1 LIQQGKTAVK
11 GHLKIAITGNPNSG
25 KTTIFN
31 HLTGFRQRVGNYPGV
46 TVEKKEGD
54 VLAEGYRLTLIDLPG
69 IYSLTPHSLEELI
82 TRRVILEEK
91 PDVVIDVLDATNIE
105 RNLYL
110 ATQLKEL
117 GVPIVLAL
125 NMSDEARAKGIQFDL
140 DKLSKL
146 LGMPIV
152 ATVGHRKEGLDRLL
166 AAAVGTACGG
176 ADQRKVKI
184 AYGPDV
190 DQEIDRLEELVTSRW
205 QATNGFDPRWL
216 AVKLLEGDKEV
227 RDKVTDQTVLAT
239 AGEAAQR
246 LEKLLGDPPA
256 VIMADRRYG
265 FISGA
270 CQEAVRNTVENRHT
284 VSDRIDEFI
293 MSDALGIP
301 ILLVMMYAVFNFT
314 FTLGDPLMRVIEWG
328 IGKLGGA
335 ITALWP
341 AGRAG
346 LLESLVVDGIIGG
359 VGGVIVFLPN
369 IMLLF
374 LAIALLEDTGY
385 MARAAFV
392 MDRLMHKIGLHGK
405 SFIPL
410 LIGFGCTIPAIMAT
424 RTLENRRD
432 RLVTMLIAPLMS
444 CGARLTIYA
453 LIIPAFFP
461 RQWQAPV
468 LWMVYVTGILLAI
481 LMAKLLSKTVLPG
494 HSEPF
499 VMELPPYRM
508 PTVQSVVIH
517 MWDRAK
523 QYLRK
528 AGTIILSISIVLWA
542 LTTFPRLTQFSPESA
557 KLQEE
562 SYRVYLGGLEELGR
576 RLGLNRAGT
585 DILSA
590 RLTGAEENSADWEA
604 AARHDSVWVGHFTAA
619 LAEADNSPDGSID
632 LEKWR
637 RQIRTAGIL
646 VDAVNFYVHEVRAD
660 YRKAVSRASL
670 VRSQEQLAYSLAGR
684 IGHGLEFLLKP
695 LGLDWKIG
703 TALVGAFAA
712 KEVFVAQMGIIYAVE
727 DGEGGGTQSLRQSL
741 RQEYSTLVAVCILL
755 FCLIGTPCMATLAVT
770 RKESGGWGW
779 AWLQWG
785 GLTALAYL
793 VTLAVYQFG
802 TLLGLGV

>member
-1 LIQQGKTAVK
+1 MIQQQRTEVR
-11 GHLKIAITGNPNSG
+11 GHLTIALTGNPNSG

-31 HLTGFRQRVGNYPGV
+31 HITGFRQRVANYPGV

-54 VLAEGYRLTLIDLPG
+54 VIYDGWRLTLIDLPG
-69 IYSLTPHSLEELI
+69 IYSLTPHSLEELV

-91 PDVVIDVLDATNIE
+91 PDVVVDVLDATNIE

-117 GVPIVLAL
+117 GVPVVLAL
-125 NMSDEARAKGIQFDL
+125 NMSDEARAKGIQFNL
-140 DKLSKL
+140 EKLSTL
-146 LGMPIV
+146 LGMPAV
-152 ATVGHRKEGLDRLL
+152 ATVGHRKEGLEELL
-166 AAAVGTACGG
+166 AAAVETAGG
-176 ADQRKVKI
+176 GKSGRKVRI
-184 AYGPDV
+184 TYGPDV
-190 DQEIDRLEELVTSRW
+190 DQEIDRLERLVLE
-205 QATNGFDPRWL
+205 QGPATNGFDTRWL
-216 AVKLLEGDKEV
+216 AIKLLEGDKEV
-227 RDKVTDQTVLAT
+227 RSMMANGKVLAS
-239 AGEAAQR
+239 AAEAAQR
-246 LEKLLGDPPA
+246 LEKLLGDHPA
-256 VIMADRRYG
+256 VVMADRRYG

-270 CQEAVRNTVENRHT
+270 CQEAVRNTVEARHT
-284 VSDRIDEFI
+284 LSDRIDVFI
-293 MSDALGIP
+293 MNDALGIP
-301 ILLVMMYAVFNFT
+301 ILLVMMYAVFHFT
-314 FTLGDPLMRVIEWG
+314 FTLGDPLMKAIEWG
-328 IGKLGGA
+328 IGELGKA
-335 ITALWP
+335 VTWLWP
-341 AGRAG
+341 AGQAQ
-346 LLESLVVDGIIGG
+346 LLESLLVGGIIGG

-374 LAIALLEDTGY
+374 LAIAMLEDTGY

-410 LIGFGCTIPAIMAT
+410 LIGFGCNIPAIMAT

-468 LWMVYVTGILLAI
+468 LWMIYVTGILLAV
-481 LMAKLLSKTVLPG
+481 LMAKLLSKTILPG

-542 LTTFPRLTQFSPESA
+542 LTVFPRKTQFSPESDNRRSQA
-557 KLQEE
+557 QEE
-562 SYRVYLGGLEELGR
+562 FLAGIGELSG
-576 RLGLNRAGT
+576 RLGLTEAGRN
-585 DILSA
+585 ILTA
-590 RLTGAEENSADWEA
+590 RLAGSEENAADWA
-604 AARHDSVWVGHFTAA
+604 AASRHDSVWVGRFMTALVEAESSPAGTIDLATWRQRVRPAGVLFDAVSFYLHEVKAKYQSALARAA
-619 LAEADNSPDGSID
+619 LVKN
-632 LEKWR
+632 
-637 RQIRTAGIL
+637 
-646 VDAVNFYVHEVRAD
+646 
-660 YRKAVSRASL
+660 
-670 VRSQEQLAYSLAGR
+670 QEQLAYSLAGR
-684 IGHGLEFLLKP
+684 MGHGLEYVLKP
-695 LGLDWKIG
+695 LGLDWKIA

-712 KEVFVAQMGIIYAVE
+712 KEVFVAQMGIIYAVG
-727 DGEGGGTQSLRQSL
+727 DSEGGGAPTLRQSL
-741 RQEYSTLVAVCILL
+741 RHDYSTLMAVCIML

-793 VTLAVYQFG
+793 ITLAVYQFG
-802 TLLGLGV
+802 TMLGLGG